1 MNNYKSLG
9 LDRAMYHSSRGSFSQ
24 LLEELDP
31 SGDYAGTDLG
41 GLDAYERQLK
51 RFDIKVS
58 GPGSSPIAKFFS
70 TADSAAL
77 FPEYVSRA
85 VAQGA
90 QEESILAEIVGAK
103 TDINSMDYR
112 SITTD
117 ITDPSGTSYGDTI
130 GEGEDIPVTD
140 ITLNETLVT
149 LKKRGRL
156 LRASYEAIK
165 FQRLDVFTV
174 ALRQIG
180 AYIAKAQLKDA
191 MDVLMG
197 SGDTAAESISQSGS
211 TLAYA
216 DLLALW
222 GKFEDFEMNVLL
234 AAPATA
240 TQILAIPE
248 LRDPATGLGFAK
260 EGGSVTP
267 LGAKLI
273 KTSTVPDGKIIAL
286 DKRFALEM
294 VSAGGVQVE
303 YDKLIDSQ
311 LERAAVTSICGFTKL
326 FPAAVKVLAT
336 A

>member
-1 MNNYKSLG
+1 MQYENLRIDKALYKNEGGFL
-9 LDRAMYHSSRGSFSQ
+9 AA
-24 LLEELDP
+24 LERMDP
-31 SGDYAGTDLG
+31 SENYRGGELA
-41 GLDAYERQLK
+41 GLDAFQRQLK
-51 RFDIKVS
+51 RFGIRVS
-58 GPGSSPIAKFFS
+58 GAGSSPVAKFFS
-70 TADSAAL
+70 TGDSAAL

-90 QEESILAEIVGAK
+90 ADENVLDEIVSAR
-103 TDINSMDYR
+103 TEIASMDYR

-117 ITDPSGTSYGDTI
+117 IGDPAGSAYGETVA
-130 GEGEDIPVTD
+130 EGEAIPVTD
-140 ITLNETLVT
+140 ITLNENLVA

-180 AYIAKAQLKDA
+180 AFIAKAQLGDA
-191 MDVLMG
+191 IATLAG
-197 SGDTAAESISQSGS
+197 EGANAAEVLTQAGA
-211 TLAYA
+211 TLTYG

-234 AAPATA
+234 ASPATA
-240 TQILAIPE
+240 AKVLNIPE
-248 LRDPATGLGFAK
+248 LRDPVAGLGFAT
-260 EGGSVTP
+260 GGGLVTP
-267 LGAKLI
+267 FGAKLI
-273 KTSTVPDGKIIAL
+273 KTSQAPEGKLIAL

-303 YDKLIDSQ
+303 YDKLIDTQ
-311 LERAAVTSICGFTKL
+311 LERAAVTSVCGFSKL
-326 FPAAVKVLAT
+326 FPKAVKVLAT

>member
-1 MNNYKSLG
+1 MQYQNIRVDKSLYKNAG
-9 LDRAMYHSSRGSFSQ
+9 GFLAA
-24 LLEELDP
+24 LEQLDP
-31 SGDYAGTDLG
+31 SQHYRGTDLA
-41 GLDAYERQLK
+41 GLDAFQRQLK